1 MDSDETG
8 TLAVDELK
16 LSPKFVGVFGWH
28 LIGASV
34 SEPRPAMQRYLYRR
48 SLARAKPKIQSS
60 KFIPKLT

>member
-8 TLAVDELK
+8 TLAVDDLK

-34 SEPRPAMQRYLYRR
+34 SESAQRCSVVCTVGR
-48 SLARAKPKIQSS
+48 
-60 KFIPKLT
+60 